1 MFFLKKFFIASVRVA
16 DESFSKI
23 NMLCS
28 LNSRSD
34 FFLRWFSLMRML
46 IFFTKIDVYFSRT
59 LEWLKLVEFAR
70 TCFSPPACAQFLHHS
85 TILVLPSFLKN
96 WPTSLN
102 IILYH
107 QDSWEPVTG
116 SSRFYKDILIY
127 WQLFSFLYQVI
138 SIYTYYCTQLVI
150 FVLFWDTLDTL
161 KSLKII
167 VLPSI
172 VRTLVLHINPFLANV
187 FKGYKMGTLAK
198 NGLTPIYASGLAN

>member
-1 MFFLKKFFIASVRVA
+1 M
-16 DESFSKI
+16 
-23 NMLCS
+23 
-28 LNSRSD
+28 
-34 FFLRWFSLMRML
+34 
-46 IFFTKIDVYFSRT
+46 
-59 LEWLKLVEFAR
+59 
-70 TCFSPPACAQFLHHS
+70 
-85 TILVLPSFLKN
+85 
-96 WPTSLN
+96 
-102 IILYH
+102 
-107 QDSWEPVTG
+107 TG

-172 VRTLVLHINPFLANV
+172 VRTLVLHINLFLANV